1 VLSTARQQLNYA
13 SLKAKELKKWI
24 TLLEKEASPG
34 LQEFHPRLIHFK
46 TNGFQL
52 TDDQLK
58 KSVGVKDP
66 KNLEQLIASAC
77 TATSVDEV
85 LAGVN

>member
-34 LQEFHPRLIHFK
+34 LQEFHPRLI
-46 TNGFQL
+46 
-52 TDDQLK
+52 
-58 KSVGVKDP
+58 
-66 KNLEQLIASAC
+66 
-77 TATSVDEV
+77 
-85 LAGVN
+85 